1 MTQQST
7 TDTAWYRPIT
17 ESTADRIAAT
27 IAVSAWVAL
36 TTLFAAGG
44 SILVV
49 TGTTAAMHTGTVASS
64 VLTLAGV
71 LGATSASPI
80 LAEATVRETVS
91 RVEATLET
99 VTSTAVEDEWEASSY
114 ETSEE
119 TYRQSCCA

>member
-17 ESTADRIAAT
+17 DSTADRIAAA

-36 TTLFAAGG
+36 TALFAAGG
-44 SILVV
+44 SVLVV
-49 TGTTAAMHTGTVASS
+49 TGATAATHTGTIASS

-91 RVEATLET
+91 GVETTLET
-99 VTSTAVEDEWEASSY
+99 VTPTAVEDDWETSSAEAS
-114 ETSEE
+114 E

>member
-7 TDTAWYRPIT
+7 TDTAWHRPIT
-17 ESTADRIAAT
+17 ESTAGRISAA

-36 TTLFAAGG
+36 TALFAAGG

-49 TGTTAAMHTGTVASS
+49 TGTTAAIHTGTIASS

-80 LAEATVRETVS
+80 LAEATVRKMVSGVETTLD
-91 RVEATLET
+91 RVTTA
-99 VTSTAVEDEWEASSY
+99 AVEDGWEASSY
-114 ETSEE
+114 EASEE